1 MQATG
6 KIVVFVVELTPRVQP
21 GKDQFDSGNFVLW
34 VDVYRHTPTVVDYF
48 NRSVGVDTDLNFSR
62 VTGDGL
68 INTVIHH
75 LLNQMVGS
83 SGIGVH
89 TRAAAHGL
97 KTREHLQ

>member
-1 MQATG
+1 MQPS
-6 KIVVFVVELTPRVQP
+6 ENQLN
-21 GKDQFDSGNFVLW
+21 SGNFVLW

-48 NRSVGVDTDLNFSR
+48 NRSIGVDTDLDFSR

-68 INTVIHH
+68 IDTVIHH
-75 LLNQMVGS
+75 LLNQMVRS

-89 TRAAAHGL
+89 TWAAAHGL